1 MATKKLFYS
10 VGVSLSLLLFS
21 TAGQTESAETFKKEQ
36 EIVRIQM
43 VQLSRELGVTCTEC
57 HSSKNFK
64 DGSKATYKI
73 AKDHMKTVEILRNN
87 GFNGKKYPEA
97 SCFMCHQGKP
107 KFASK
112 MQHPEPIPTLENS
125 KSED

>member
-1 MATKKLFYS
+1 MTTKKLFYS

-21 TAGQTESAETFKKEQ
+21 TAGKTQSAEIFKKEQ